1 MRHIYTQNHPS
12 RGILWKSCEKF
23 CKVYKKKPVPGST
36 FPVNFA
42 KFLKIPF
49 HRTPLVVGSLYRS
62 YETER

>member
-1 MRHIYTQNHPS
+1 MRHIYTESPVPRYS
-12 RGILWKSCEKF
+12 VKKLWKVLQSLQ
-23 CKVYKKKPVPGST
+23 KKPVPGST